1 MTDISK
7 ILDRYN
13 PNKVS
18 KEIAIRAKQLR
29 LAMNITQQQIAS
41 KSGVSLG
48 SIKRFESTG
57 KISLQNLLQ
66 VAVVLD
72 TVEDFAQ
79 LFTQKKYNTIDE
91 VIKQNKTKTRSRARN
106 HKD

>member
-1 MTDISK
+1 LTDISK

-18 KEIAIRAKQLR
+18 KEIAVKAKHLR
-29 LAMNITQQQIAS
+29 LAMNITQQQLAS

-72 TVEDFAQ
+72 SVEDFAQ

-91 VIKQNKTKTRSRARN
+91 VIKQTKTKTRSRARN
-106 HKD
+106 PKD

>member
-29 LAMNITQQQIAS
+29 LAMNITQQQLAS

-79 LFTQKKYNTIDE
+79 LFTHKKYNTIDE

>member
-1 MTDISK
+1 LTDISK

-18 KEIAIRAKQLR
+18 KEIAVKAKQMR
-29 LAMNITQQQIAS
+29 LAMNITQQQLAS

-57 KISLQNLLQ
+57 KISLQNLLL

-72 TVEDFAQ
+72 SVEDFAQ

-106 HKD
+106 PKD